1 MNRLKE
7 FFWIEK
13 RLISIIKEFGTMNI
27 PRTADPDPQV
37 VEEELKKDNPK
48 TRYSENIIVIIPIN
62 AWCWIPLIFKKHTI
76 IIPTGIIRFIGK
88 TLIWKG

>member
-1 MNRLKE
+1 
-7 FFWIEK
+7 
-13 RLISIIKEFGTMNI
+13 MNI

-62 AWCWIPLIFKKHTI
+62 A
-76 IIPTGIIRFIGK
+76 
-88 TLIWKG
+88 